1 METNT
6 LSSFFRGDY
15 MPHGHCYLWQ
25 PHILWTN
32 VISDFLIA
40 FAYFSLPVAIMIFSA
55 KRKDIGFQGVFWL
68 FSLFILCC
76 GITHIFGIWTIW
88 HGVYGYHG
96 LSKAVTAVV
105 SVATAVYVYKLMPA
119 AITLPTVAQFDEVKE
134 QLNVNQATVDALESE
149 LANQKLVKFI
159 LDSIPVSTLML
170 DKDSNIVFY
179 NQTFKD
185 EFAHY
190 LQPNLSTLSLFDIVK
205 LEQNTSEQMQQY
217 LSDDAQLGQEKLVIN
232 SRITSVKGYYVPV
245 ELSLDRAEY
254 EGQVVTL
261 IALKNLTE
269 FTQVKNELLE
279 SHQRLSRAIS
289 ATEDGIWEWN
299 IKNNHVEYSPKL
311 MELIGKED
319 VSTPCFDDWL
329 SHIHP
334 DYKDK
339 VNNAIET
346 HFNNKTQFIVEY
358 VGRDKYQRYSWF
370 VSVGNSI
377 FDNNGEP
384 LLMSGSLRNI
394 DPTKRLEKLYQ
405 EKEGFLNAIY
415 NGTSHAVWVVSIT
428 AECDFKFEEFNDTAC
443 QWTRTNPSAVI
454 GRTLTE
460 LAQSVFKQSV
470 ADKIRERYE
479 HCVKSKKPFDY
490 VEHIKFDDVSAW
502 YNATLYP
509 VFDQNNKVTAI
520 VGTAIDITSRK
531 QSEIALEEN
540 QVFLET
546 IINSTVCGLYLFDI
560 THNVNVR
567 INQRYTDIL
576 GYNIDD
582 INAIADFMQLFHPDD
597 VPHVE
602 THINNVIT
610 DEGQT
615 LAPLTYRF
623 KHKEGHWVW
632 CYSVDC
638 IVKRN
643 KSGQP
648 ELMLG
653 TFVDITEQT
662 TLLQKLKESNEY
674 LERFAFVASHD
685 LQEPL
690 RKITAFSSLLSNR
703 LAPIIAN
710 DQEAEYEFSRLTNA
724 AERMKTMIKDILKL
738 SRINTSAIAIK
749 QCQLQEV
756 VNVACDRLQ
765 FLIEQSSAEIHVS
778 PDNANMMAD
787 PTLFVQVLQNL
798 IGNAIKFA
806 KTDQDP
812 IIDIRLRES
821 DHETIITI
829 RDNGIGIEEPYL
841 KSIFEPFKKLH
852 ANSEYE
858 GSGIGLA
865 ICQQIINVHEGQIYC
880 ESEQGQG
887 TTFTLY
893 LPKQGAF
900 YA

>member
-1 METNT
+1 MEINT

-96 LSKAVTAVV
+96 LSKAITAVV
-105 SVATAVYVYKLMPA
+105 SVATAIYVYKLMPA

-134 QLNVNQATVDALESE
+134 QLNVNRATVDALESE

-159 LDSIPVSTLML
+159 LNSIPVSTLML
-170 DKDSNIVFY
+170 DKDNNIVFY
-179 NQTFKD
+179 NQTFTD
-185 EFAHY
+185 EFSHY
-190 LQPNLSTLSLFDIVK
+190 ITPELTDFSLFDIVK
-205 LEQNTSEQMQQY
+205 LDQNTTESVQQY
-217 LSDDAQLGQEKLVIN
+217 LADETRKDKEKLIVN
-232 SRITSVKGYYVPV
+232 GRISAIKNFHVPV

-254 EGQVVTL
+254 EGQLVTL
-261 IALKNLTE
+261 IAVKNITE

-299 IKNNHVEYSPKL
+299 IKNNHVEYSPKF
-311 MELIGKED
+311 MELIGKPEIQEP
-319 VSTPCFDDWL
+319 SFDDWF

-334 DYKDK
+334 DFQDK
-339 VNNAIET
+339 VKNALDT
-346 HFNNKTQFIVEY
+346 HFSDKEQYVVEY

-370 VSVGNSI
+370 VSIGNSL
-377 FDNNGEP
+377 FDQNGQP

-394 DPTKRLEKLYQ
+394 DPTKKLEKLYR
-405 EKEGFLNAIY
+405 EKKGFLNAIY
-415 NGTSHAVWVVSIT
+415 NGTSHAVWVVSVT
-428 AECDFKFEEFNDTAC
+428 PEHDFMFEEFNNTAC
-443 QWTRTNPSAVI
+443 QWTGLTQSEI
-454 GRTLTE
+454 TGFTLTKLSGNVLTE
-460 LAQSVFKQSV
+460 QV
-470 ADKIRERYE
+470 ANKIRQRYE
-479 HCVKSKKPFDY
+479 HCISSKQPFDY
-490 VEHIKFDDVSAW
+490 LEHIRRNGVSAW

-509 VFDQNNKVTAI
+509 VFDQHKNVTAV
-520 VGTAIDITSRK
+520 VGTAIDVTLQK

-540 QVFLET
+540 QAFLET

-560 THNVNVR
+560 RQNVNVR

-582 INAIADFMQLFHPDD
+582 INATADYMQLFHPDD
-597 VPHVE
+597 VLHVE
-602 THINNVIT
+602 THINNVMN
-610 DEGQT
+610 DEEQA
-615 LAPLTYRF
+615 LVPLTYRF

-643 KSGQP
+643 KSDQP

-690 RKITAFSSLLSNR
+690 RKITAFSSLLSKR

-710 DQEAEYEFSRLTNA
+710 DQDAEYEFSRLINA

-738 SRINTSAIAIK
+738 SRINTSAITIK

-765 FLIEQSSAEIHVS
+765 FLIEQSGAEVHVS
-778 PDNANMMAD
+778 PDNATMMAD
-787 PTLFVQVLQNL
+787 QTLFVQVLQNL

-821 DHETIITI
+821 DHETIITLS
-829 RDNGIGIEEPYL
+829 DNGIGIDEPYL
-841 KSIFEPFKKLH
+841 ESIFEPFKKLH

-880 ESEQGQG
+880 QSEQGQG

-893 LPKQGAF
+893 LPKKGAF